1 MLVLIPTDRL
11 RNRAPGEAGP
21 GAGRARRRDTLVLTY
36 HAVSSVWSAGLSVR
50 PDRLEAQ
57 LLHLLRLGYRGSTV
71 TAAAR
76 DAAPGRTL
84 VVTFDDSYRSV
95 YRLAFP
101 VLSRLGIPA
110 TVFVPTA
117 YVGAEEPRAWPGMD
131 RWLGTPHAD
140 ELVPMNWKELAEL
153 ADAGWE
159 IGSHTCTHPLL
170 TRLGDAALETELR
183 GSRASCEEHL
193 GRPCTSLAYPYGD
206 EDDRVV
212 RAVAAAGYEVA
223 CTTPANLSS
232 GDPLRWPRVG
242 VYHDESR
249 LTWRAKIS
257 PSVRRLRR
265 TPLWAPTARA
275 LLRLRGRGDGLPE
288 WTPPA

>member
-1 MLVLIPTDRL
+1 ML
-11 RNRAPGEAGP
+11 A
-21 GAGRARRRDTLVLTY
+21 LTY
-36 HAVSSVWSAGLSVR
+36 HAVSPRWSAGLSVR

-57 LLHLLRLGYRGSTV
+57 MRHLLRLGYRGTTV

-76 DAAPGRTL
+76 DAAPGRRL

-95 YRLAFP
+95 HRYAFP

-131 RWLGTPHAD
+131 RWLDGPEAD
-140 ELVPMNWKELAEL
+140 ELVPMSWDELREL

-170 TRLGDAALETELR
+170 TRLGDAALERELR
-183 GSRASCEEHL
+183 VSRATCEAQL
-193 GRPCTSLAYPYGD
+193 GSPCTSLAYPYGD

-223 CTTPANLSS
+223 CTTPATLNSD
-232 GDPLRWPRVG
+232 DPLRWPRIG

-249 LTWRAKIS
+249 LTWWAKVS
-257 PSVRRLRR
+257 PTVRRVRR
-265 TPLWAPTARA
+265 TALWEPAARL
-275 LLRLRGRGDGLPE
+275 LLRVRGRGDGLPE
-288 WTPPA
+288 WMPPA